1 MVKKGILY
9 LGLALLLL
17 LLYLLL
23 RRLRRASPS
32 P

>member
-1 MVKKGILY
+1 MLRKGILY
-9 LGLALLLL
+9 LGLALLFL

-23 RRLRRASPS
+23 RRLKRASPS

>member
-1 MVKKGILY
+1 MVRKGILY